1 MCRRI
6 GYYPGEGGYFIIS
19 AKQKGGSARNIKVIE
34 VMA

>member
-6 GYYPGEGGYFIIS
+6 GYCLGEGGYFMMS